1 MQKFTGL
8 EYLLIDIANNYG
20 LDKEPWDKRIEWVQ
34 NNMAQLESFKDKADS
49 PCMYA
54 CAVDALRAVQRGEP
68 IGYGISL
75 DATAS
80 GTQWLAI
87 LTGDKKAAELCN
99 VINTGSRVD
108 GYTVVFKRMQEI
120 CGPLGMITR
129 DQVKQAIMT
138 SLYGSKQKPKE
149 LFPDNVEQFEDTMS
163 EMMPSAWMLNKWLAG
178 PAWNP
183 TVDSYSWILPDNFH
197 VNIKVKGLEEY
208 DFTFD
213 DKPYKTLVS
222 VQKPQDKGRML
233 GANLIHS
240 VDGMVVREMVT
251 RCSSTNDASRVLNIL
266 NGPKIKGTLEDD
278 FMVHT
283 LWDLYLKS
291 GFLSARILKYL
302 YSSNIDMVDKDTIK
316 ELINSLPK
324 KSFEILPIHDCFRV
338 LPNYG
343 NDLRQ
348 QYINIM
354 YRISKSN
361 MLNYLIHQFTNI
373 NIDWVKPDDFS
384 EDILNSEYALS

>member
-120 CGPLGMITR
+120 CGPLGIITR
-129 DQVKQAIMT
+129 DQVKKAIMT
-138 SLYGSKQKPKE
+138 LTK
-149 LFPDNVEQFEDTMS
+149 
-163 EMMPSAWMLNKWLAG
+163 
-178 PAWNP
+178 
-183 TVDSYSWILPDNFH
+183 
-197 VNIKVKGLEEY
+197 
-208 DFTFD
+208 
-213 DKPYKTLVS
+213 
-222 VQKPQDKGRML
+222 
-233 GANLIHS
+233 
-240 VDGMVVREMVT
+240 
-251 RCSSTNDASRVLNIL
+251 
-266 NGPKIKGTLEDD
+266 
-278 FMVHT
+278 
-283 LWDLYLKS
+283 
-291 GFLSARILKYL
+291 
-302 YSSNIDMVDKDTIK
+302 
-316 ELINSLPK
+316 
-324 KSFEILPIHDCFRV
+324 
-338 LPNYG
+338 
-343 NDLRQ
+343 
-348 QYINIM
+348 
-354 YRISKSN
+354 
-361 MLNYLIHQFTNI
+361 
-373 NIDWVKPDDFS
+373 
-384 EDILNSEYALS
+384 